1 MSGISIKTGG
11 NGGSLGVGITDGV
24 GGSQASVG
32 AGGVE
37 EGAEVWFSIT
47 LLVPMVV
54 MVEKDPL
61 QFLNLGLQ
69 VLIALVPVE
78 VEVEVEVPE
87 LLAFLHLEV
96 DL

>member
-1 MSGISIKTGG
+1 
-11 NGGSLGVGITDGV
+11 
-24 GGSQASVG
+24 
-32 AGGVE
+32 
-37 EGAEVWFSIT
+37 
-47 LLVPMVV
+47 MVV

-61 QFLNLGLQ
+61 QYLNLGLQ

-87 LLAFLHLEV
+87 LLALVHLEV